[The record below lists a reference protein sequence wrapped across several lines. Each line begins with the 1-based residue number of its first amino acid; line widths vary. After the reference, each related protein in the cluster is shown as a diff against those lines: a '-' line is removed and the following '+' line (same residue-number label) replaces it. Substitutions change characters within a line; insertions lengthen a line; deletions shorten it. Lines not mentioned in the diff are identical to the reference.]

1 MKFTKEDAYKDLVA
15 KMTSNGEKLN
25 LSERSFNEQLEQL
38 MPLIATEETELSDFI
53 EKCLP
58 FFNTANANVRNDISV
73 GINEYK
79 KNNPP
84 KTTVVTDPN
93 VDGTWKERF
102 EQMEK
107 KIADAEAKER
117 VSNVKKQLL
126 AKMQEKGVKNKEW
139 AEALISE
146 VTITDD
152 FDVDSKAESYLAIYN
167 KMQSTVR
174 STRSPEGAGGGSG
187 ETYVNDVIKR
197 AGELEK
203 RQFGK

>member
-93 VDGTWKERF
+93 VDDTWKERF

-107 KIADAEAKER
+107 KFADAEAKER